1 MKRFFSL
8 SLLLA
13 VIASVGCN
21 RPRVIPD
28 QVLGDI
34 FHDAM
39 LINAYYN
46 VKTDQSPDSLNIY
59 EPVFARYGYTAED
72 VQYTV
77 DNISRRKNA
86 RLGDVA
92 ERMISSLDERMQ
104 YLNHESAK
112 LDTIENVAFRRYTRS
127 LLSDTTIVAKSA
139 ADSVKLRLYLY
150 NIQPGYYKFTSLYS
164 LDSLDK
170 STGRRYRIYF
180 EREDSTRREVSE
192 GSLMRRAEPEIRQNP
207 QILDSDDDDIRRL
220 VIDFYHFDDDVE
232 KKKRTVPKITIHDV
246 RVEYTPPQEY
256 CMKRLLDEQTHL
268 RIFSDTLIHSI
279 EALARKNE

>member
-21 RPRVIPD
+21 KPRVIPD
-28 QVLGDI
+28 EVLSDI
-34 FHDAM
+34 FRDAM

-46 VKTDQSPDSLNIY
+46 VKSDQSPDSLNIY

-92 ERMISSLDERMQ
+92 ERMIASLDERMQ
-104 YLNHESAK
+104 YLNRESAK
-112 LDTIENVAFRRYTRS
+112 LDTIENVAFRRYTRA
-127 LLSDTTIVAKSA
+127 LLGDTTIVAKTA
-139 ADSVKLRLYLY
+139 ADSTKLRLYLY
-150 NIQPGYYKFTSLYS
+150 NIHPGYYRFTSLYS

-170 STGRRYRIYF
+170 SAGRRYRIYF
-180 EREDSTRREVSE
+180 EREDSTRREFSE
-192 GSLMRRAEPEIRQNP
+192 GSLMRRAETQINQNHLL
-207 QILDSDDDDIRRL
+207 IDSEDDIARL
-220 VIDFYHFDDDVE
+220 VIDFYHFDDDME
-232 KKKRTVPKITIHDV
+232 KKKRTVPKIAIHDI
-246 RVEYTPPQEY
+246 RVEYTPPAEY
-256 CMKRLLDEQTHL
+256 CMKRMLDEQTQM
-268 RIFSDTLIHSI
+268 RIFSDTLIHTI
-279 EALARKNE
+279 EALARKSE

>member
-21 RPRVIPD
+21 KPRVIPD
-28 QVLGDI
+28 EVLSDI
-34 FHDAM
+34 FRDAM

-46 VKTDQSPDSLNIY
+46 VKSDQSPDSLNIY
-59 EPVFARYGYTAED
+59 EPVFACYGYTAED

-92 ERMISSLDERMQ
+92 ERMIASLDERMQ

-112 LDTIENVAFRRYTRS
+112 LDTIENVAFRRYTRP
-127 LLSDTTIVAKSA
+127 LLGDTTIVAKTA
-139 ADSVKLRLYLY
+139 ADSSKLRLYLY
-150 NIQPGYYKFTSLYS
+150 NIHPGYYKFTSLYS

-180 EREDSTRREVSE
+180 ERGDSTHREVSE
-192 GSLMRRAEPEIRQNP
+192 GSLMRRAETEIRQNH
-207 QILDSDDDDIRRL
+207 LLVDSEDDISRL
-220 VIDFYHFDDDVE
+220 VIDFYHFDDDME
-232 KKKRTVPKITIHDV
+232 KKKRTVPKITIHDI
-246 RVEYTPPQEY
+246 RVEYTPPAEY
-256 CMKRLLDEQTHL
+256 CMKRMLDEQTQM
-268 RIFSDTLIHSI
+268 RIFSDTLIHTI
-279 EALARKNE
+279 EALARKSE

>member
-21 RPRVIPD
+21 KPRVIPD
-28 QVLGDI
+28 EVLSDI
-34 FHDAM
+34 FRDAM

-46 VKTDQSPDSLNIY
+46 VKSDQSPDSLNIY

-92 ERMISSLDERMQ
+92 ERMIASLDERMQ
-104 YLNHESAK
+104 YLNRESAK
-112 LDTIENVAFRRYTRS
+112 LDTIENVAFRRYTRA
-127 LLSDTTIVAKSA
+127 LLGDTTIVAKTA
-139 ADSVKLRLYLY
+139 ADSTKLRLYLY
-150 NIQPGYYKFTSLYS
+150 NIHPGYYRFTSLYS

-170 STGRRYRIYF
+170 SAGRRYRIYF
-180 EREDSTRREVSE
+180 EREDSTRREFSE
-192 GSLMRRAEPEIRQNP
+192 GSLMRRAETEIRQNH
-207 QILDSDDDDIRRL
+207 QLIDTEDDIARL
-220 VIDFYHFDDDVE
+220 VIDFYHFDDDME
-232 KKKRTVPKITIHDV
+232 KKKRTVPKITIHDI
-246 RVEYTPPQEY
+246 RVDYTPPAEY
-256 CMKRLLDEQTHL
+256 CMKRMLDEQTQM
-268 RIFSDTLIHSI
+268 RIFSDTLIHTI
-279 EALARKNE
+279 EALARKSE

>member
-21 RPRVIPD
+21 KPRVIPD
-28 QVLGDI
+28 EVLSDI
-34 FHDAM
+34 FRDAM

-46 VKTDQSPDSLNIY
+46 VKSDQSSDSLNIY

-92 ERMISSLDERMQ
+92 ERMIASLDERMQ
-104 YLNHESAK
+104 YLNRESAK
-112 LDTIENVAFRRYTRS
+112 LDTIENVAFRRYTRA
-127 LLSDTTIVAKSA
+127 LLGDTTIVAKTA
-139 ADSVKLRLYLY
+139 ADSTKLRLYLY
-150 NIQPGYYKFTSLYS
+150 NIHPGYYRFTSLYS

-170 STGRRYRIYF
+170 SAGRRYRIYF
-180 EREDSTRREVSE
+180 EREDSTRREFSE
-192 GSLMRRAEPEIRQNP
+192 GSLMRRAETQINQNHLL
-207 QILDSDDDDIRRL
+207 IDSEDDIARL
-220 VIDFYHFDDDVE
+220 VIDFYHFDDDME
-232 KKKRTVPKITIHDV
+232 KKKRTVPKITIHDI
-246 RVEYTPPQEY
+246 RVEYTPPAEY
-256 CMKRLLDEQTHL
+256 CMKRMLDEQTQM
-268 RIFSDTLIHSI
+268 RIFSDTLIHTI
-279 EALARKNE
+279 EALARKSE

>member
-21 RPRVIPD
+21 KPRVIPD
-28 QVLGDI
+28 EVLSDI
-34 FHDAM
+34 FRDAM

-46 VKTDQSPDSLNIY
+46 VKSDQSPDSLNIY

-92 ERMISSLDERMQ
+92 ERMIASLDERMQ
-104 YLNHESAK
+104 YLNRESAK
-112 LDTIENVAFRRYTRS
+112 LDTIENVAFRRYTRA
-127 LLSDTTIVAKSA
+127 LLGDTTIVAKTA
-139 ADSVKLRLYLY
+139 ADSTKLRLYLY
-150 NIQPGYYKFTSLYS
+150 NIHPGYYRFTSLYS

-170 STGRRYRIYF
+170 SAGRRYRIYF
-180 EREDSTRREVSE
+180 EREDSTRREFSE
-192 GSLMRRAEPEIRQNP
+192 GSLMRRAETQINQNHLL
-207 QILDSDDDDIRRL
+207 IDSEDDIVRL
-220 VIDFYHFDDDVE
+220 VIDFYHFDDDME
-232 KKKRTVPKITIHDV
+232 KKKRTVPKITIHDI
-246 RVEYTPPQEY
+246 RVDYTPPAEY
-256 CMKRLLDEQTHL
+256 CMKRMLDEQTQM
-268 RIFSDTLIHSI
+268 RIFSDTLIHTI
-279 EALARKNE
+279 EAMARKSE

>member
-21 RPRVIPD
+21 KPRIIPD
-28 QVLGDI
+28 EVLSDI
-34 FHDAM
+34 FRDAM

-46 VKTDQSPDSLNIY
+46 VKSDQSPDSLNIY

-104 YLNHESAK
+104 YLNRESAK
-112 LDTIENVAFRRYTRS
+112 LDTIENVAFRRYTRA
-127 LLSDTTIVAKSA
+127 LLGDTTIVAKTA
-139 ADSVKLRLYLY
+139 ADSTKLRLYLY
-150 NIQPGYYKFTSLYS
+150 NIHPGYYRFTSLYS

-170 STGRRYRIYF
+170 SAGRRYRIYF
-180 EREDSTRREVSE
+180 EREDSTRREFSE
-192 GSLMRRAEPEIRQNP
+192 GSLMRRAETQINQNHLL
-207 QILDSDDDDIRRL
+207 IDSEDDIARL
-220 VIDFYHFDDDVE
+220 VIDFYHFDDDME
-232 KKKRTVPKITIHDV
+232 KKKRTVPKITIHDI
-246 RVEYTPPQEY
+246 RVDYTPPAEY
-256 CMKRLLDEQTHL
+256 CMKRMLDEQTQM
-268 RIFSDTLIHSI
+268 RIFSDTLIHTI
-279 EALARKNE
+279 EALARKSE